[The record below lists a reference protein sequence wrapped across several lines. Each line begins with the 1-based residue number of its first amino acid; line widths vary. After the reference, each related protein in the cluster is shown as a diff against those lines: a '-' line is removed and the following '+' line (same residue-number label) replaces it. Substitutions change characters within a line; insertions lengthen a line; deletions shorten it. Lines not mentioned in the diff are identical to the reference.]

1 MLQYCQDQRNSK
13 YQGDAHVWTSA
24 HTTHTPHTHTLSHTH
39 TTQTHTHTCTHTT
52 HTPHIHTCTH
62 HTHTQSAPQHTHAH
76 THTHTICAQSY
87 CRSPDNRPPWLQTI
101 FLRPLLLKP
110 KPIVHIS
117 TKMNHWPRT
126 TPVLVVRPL
135 LLNSHLKTN
144 SKSRVPVTSEFKK
157 PCLSINQTHVLEM
170 IV

>member
-1 MLQYCQDQRNSK
+1 MHMCGHL
-13 YQGDAHVWTSA
+13 
-24 HTTHTPHTHTLSHTH
+24 HTPHTHHTHTHSLTHTPHKLTHTPAHTPHTHTTHTHLHTPHTH
-39 TTQTHTHTCTHTT
+39 TICTPTHTRT
-52 HTPHIHTCTH
+52 
-62 HTHTQSAPQHTHAH
+62 H